1 MRVAARHEV
10 TSRWPPRS
18 FWHELTSFWPAL
30 TSRDCLTRS
39 TRAAP
44 SAPKRSRGEQ
54 PHARKID
61 PYGTNGTEALGINDY
76 GKIVGIYW
84 DSNHIGHG
92 FHT

>member
-1 MRVAARHEV
+1 MKGRRLRLRNGAA
-10 TSRWPPRS
+10 
-18 FWHELTSFWPAL
+18 
-30 TSRDCLTRS
+30 
-39 TRAAP
+39 
-44 SAPKRSRGEQ
+44 EQ

-84 DSNHIGHG
+84 DSNHTGHG